1 MAKFL
6 DWIKQWKESAEL
18 KALSEK
24 YGHDAIGSPGAG
36 IRHWE
41 RLANLRDGASRQP
54 ESKSPKTKPRPKP
67 SWER

>member
-1 MAKFL
+1 MGFV
-6 DWIKQWKESAEL
+6 DWIKQRKESAEF

-36 IRHWE
+36 IRHYE
-41 RLANLRDGASRQP
+41 KLIRLREGTGHQP
-54 ESKSPKTKPRPKP
+54 VNMSPKTKPRPKP

>member
-1 MAKFL
+1 MGFL
-6 DWIKQWKESAEL
+6 DWLKQRKEIAEL

-24 YGHDAIGSPGAG
+24 YGHDVIGSPGAG

-41 RLANLRDGASRQP
+41 RLVKQRDGASQQP
-54 ESKSPKTKPRPKP
+54 EKSSPKTKPRAKP